1 MSSNTAASS
10 THNNELKRNALG
22 LPSAMAMSLAFI
34 SPTIGVIFISALIG
48 THAGV
53 SSPFA
58 FILGT
63 IGIALM
69 ALTLSEFAKRVT
81 SAGGFYKFV
90 TLAFGSHAGFV
101 IGVLLLFAYVLQ
113 SPLNINLFGGFVSNA
128 LQTDFGIFVP
138 WWLLMVGVVVL
149 VGALAWYSVHTS
161 MQFDIAFLIAEV
173 SVVAILLLLII
184 FKGGDGGQLPEAFTP
199 SHSPEGYGG
208 IGEAFVFI
216 VFAFFG
222 FESCL
227 TVAEETH
234 HPRRNLPIALVGS
247 VVLAGLW
254 FTFAMYAVVVGYGS
268 SHMDKLASATAPL
281 HDLAVRYIGNWYS
294 NLVDLAAISA
304 IIAVLL
310 AIHTANFR
318 VLYSLG
324 RDGLLPKAL
333 ARTHREYKTPHVAIV
348 VYSIGTLV
356 VGVVAGVAWG
366 PMNAFGNIGYLSS
379 LGMLPVFIVTS
390 VALPIFIRKQY
401 PKEFSLGVHG
411 ISPALS
417 VLIFIAAIWLSI
429 NPWPSPPMDTFPWVV
444 LVVIV
449 LAAIWGAVLKGRNSP
464 VFKRLGAVLF
474 MEGDA
479 APHLRDVS

>member
-1 MSSNTAASS
+1 MSSTTAASS

-90 TLAFGSHAGFV
+90 TLAFGSHTGFV

-128 LQTDFGIFVP
+128 LQTDFGVFVP

-173 SVVAILLLLII
+173 SVVAILLLLIV
-184 FKGGDGGQLPEAFTP
+184 FKGGDAGQLPGAFTP

-294 NLVDLAAISA
+294 NLIDLAAISA

-333 ARTHREYKTPHVAIV
+333 ARTHPKYKTPHVAII

-356 VGVVAGVAWG
+356 VGVLAGVAWG

-449 LAAIWGAVLKGRNSP
+449 VAAIWGAVLKGRNSP
-464 VFKRLGAVLF
+464 MFKRLGAVLF

-479 APHLRDVS
+479 APHSRDVA

>member
-1 MSSNTAASS
+1 
-10 THNNELKRNALG
+10 
-22 LPSAMAMSLAFI
+22 MAMSLAFI

-173 SVVAILLLLII
+173 SVVAILLLLIV
-184 FKGGDGGQLPEAFTP
+184 FKGGDAGQLPGAFTP

-294 NLVDLAAISA
+294 NLIDLAAISA

-333 ARTHREYKTPHVAIV
+333 ARTHPEYKTPHVAII
-348 VYSIGTLV
+348 VYSIGTFV
-356 VGVVAGVAWG
+356 VGVLAGVAWG

-474 MEGDA
+474 MEGDT
-479 APHLRDVS
+479 APHLQDVS

>member
-1 MSSNTAASS
+1 MSSTAATSS
-10 THNNELKRNALG
+10 THTNELKRNALG
-22 LPSAMAMSLAFI
+22 LPSALAMSLAFI
-34 SPTIGVIFISALIG
+34 SPTIGVIFITALIG

-69 ALTLSEFAKRVT
+69 ALTLAEFAKRVT

-128 LQTDFGIFVP
+128 LQTDFGISVP

-149 VGALAWYSVHTS
+149 VGILAWYSVHTS

-173 SVVAILLLLII
+173 SVVVILLLLMI
-184 FKGGDGGQLPEAFTP
+184 FEGGDSGQIPEAFTP

-208 IGEAFVFI
+208 IGMAFVYI
-216 VFAFFG
+216 VFAYFG

-227 TVAEETH
+227 TVAEEVH

-268 SHMDKLASATAPL
+268 GHMDKLASATAPM

-333 ARTHREYKTPHVAIV
+333 GRTHPKHKTPHIAIIA
-348 VYSIGTLV
+348 YSIGTLV
-356 VGVVAGVAWG
+356 VGFFAGVAWG

-390 VALPIFIRKQY
+390 VALPVFIRKQY
-401 PKEFSLGVHG
+401 PKDFSLLLHGV
-411 ISPALS
+411 SPALS
-417 VLIFIAAIWLSI
+417 VLIFLAAIWLSI
-429 NPWPSPPMDTFPWVV
+429 NPWPSPPLNTFPWVV
-444 LVVIV
+444 VAVIV
-449 LAAIWGAVLKGRNSP
+449 LAVIWGAVLKGRNSP
-464 VFKRLGAVLF
+464 MFKRLGAVLF

-479 APHLRDVS
+479 TPHLRDVA